1 MENVQTNPKTS
12 SMRVIFPVI
21 QLAAV
26 KHTQNLLFNAALLTK
41 LDTIGGKLHHS
52 PTLLSVLLF
61 VGLSITSR
69 TLTSSTRV
77 SCFRELE
84 ESFSLPKCCRS
95 TRWLLCGNDLI
106 QTENR
111 TCRFVSSIKLFHL
124 FFCKRSTN

>member
-1 MENVQTNPKTS
+1 MFRQILKQALCK
-12 SMRVIFPVI
+12 ILFPVI

-26 KHTQNLLFNAALLTK
+26 KHTQNLLFNAAVLTK
-41 LDTIGGKLHHS
+41 SLIQIGGKLHHS

-106 QTENR
+106 KTENR

-124 FFCKRSTN
+124 FFCKWSTN